1 MADEEPERPDEPEE
15 ESPATWENVVVGKAK
30 EFFGHLTHNKEIEE
44 EGEEQVDA
52 AHEAREEY
60 RDEHEG

>member
-30 EFFGHLTHNKEIEE
+30 EVFGHLTHNKAIEE

-52 AHEAREEY
+52 AHEAREDY
-60 RDEHEG
+60 REEHER

>member
-1 MADEEPERPDEPEE
+1 MADPDEEPDE

-30 EFFGHLTHNKEIEE
+30 EFLGHVTHNAEIEE

-52 AHEAREEY
+52 AHEAREDY
-60 RDEHEG
+60 REDHER